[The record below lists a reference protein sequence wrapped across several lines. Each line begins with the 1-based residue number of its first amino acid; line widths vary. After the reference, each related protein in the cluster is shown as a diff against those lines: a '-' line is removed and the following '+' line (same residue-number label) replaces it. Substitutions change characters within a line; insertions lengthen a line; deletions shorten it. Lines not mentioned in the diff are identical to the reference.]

1 MAGAFNRVG
10 QLALVASA
18 SARLTARADLAFF
31 GYIATQ
37 QIYGLIVNLDVL
49 IHTELADLGP
59 GNVPAANWC
68 IGIHIHIIGHAFFS
82 D

>member
-1 MAGAFNRVG
+1 MTGTFNRVS

-31 GYIATQ
+31 SYITTQ
-37 QIYGLIVNLDVL
+37 NINGLVVDLDILVY
-49 IHTELADLGP
+49 TELAELGSR
-59 GNVPAANWC
+59 NITAASWC
-68 IGIHIHIIGHAFFS
+68 AAFRIHIIGHAFFS